1 MLPEGNE
8 MMRSTYEAKK
18 TMKAMGSGYT
28 KIHACIN
35 DCVLYRNEYKDFEV
49 CPTCGKSR
57 WKVDDKTGKLYQS
70 IPAKVLWYFPII
82 PRMKRLFQT

>member
-1 MLPEGNE
+1 MLPERNE
-8 MMRSTYEAKK
+8 MMNSTYEAKK
-18 TMKAMGSGYT
+18 IMKTMGSGYK

-35 DCVLYRNEYKDFEV
+35 DCILYTNEYKDLKV

-57 WKVDDKTGKLYQS
+57 WKVDDKTGKKYEN

-82 PRMKRLFQT
+82 PRMKRMYQ